1 MNRVIPATNC
11 VHVAYLPRIY
21 RVFTTLIPI
30 FHRTENE
37 CVTSTETGESCAR
50 RLSFAKPV
58 RVIFCK
64 RPLETGIFHR
74 LTLTPTSLQANP
86 NVSAAT
92 FFSLSD
98 FTVRNPRVKLVRM
111 TRQDPRRF
119 AKVPCSEG
127 NPFSAFLCVCESISL
142 LSLRTSARALRN
154 ASENTRDESLRES
167 ERLSTSM
174 VQCATSFEL
183 RTRALTLAV
192 SNA

>member
-1 MNRVIPATNC
+1 M
-11 VHVAYLPRIY
+11 
-21 RVFTTLIPI
+21 
-30 FHRTENE
+30 
-37 CVTSTETGESCAR
+37 TSTETGESCAR

-64 RPLETGIFHR
+64 SPLETGIFHR

-142 LSLRTSARALRN
+142 LSLLARARERYVTRARIRETKVCVKVNDCQRRWSSARP
-154 ASENTRDESLRES
+154 
-167 ERLSTSM
+167 
-174 VQCATSFEL
+174 
-183 RTRALTLAV
+183 V
-192 SNA
+192 SNCALAHSRWQ